1 MSIEQILHP
10 EKLLHVV
17 DIGANPIDGDPPYK
31 SLLQRGLCRVT
42 GFEPQVEALA
52 RLLQNRSAL
61 ENYLPHVVGD
71 GEQHTLHVT
80 RASGMT
86 SLLEPSRQRLA
97 MFNDFSEMGQVI
109 EKIRVDTLRLDD
121 IPAVQDAD
129 WLKIDIQ
136 GSELMV
142 FQHGGKVLDQAAVVH
157 TEVSFVPLYE
167 GQPTF
172 ADIDRELR
180 GRGFIPHSFAEI
192 KRWPIFPLTI
202 NNRSRVP
209 LNQLLEADMVYVK
222 DFAFLDR
229 LGLEKIKSLARIA
242 HYAYRSWDLA
252 LHLVRELVRR
262 RELDEEAIDQYLRLA
277 QKEISRTSVGEGR

>member
-10 EKLLHVV
+10 ENPIHVV

-31 SLLQRGLCRVT
+31 PLLQQGLCRVT
-42 GFEPQVEALA
+42 GFEPQPEALA
-52 RLLQNRSAL
+52 RLRQNCGAL
-61 ENYLPHVVGD
+61 EKYLPHVVGD
-71 GEQHTLHVT
+71 GRPHTLHLT

-86 SLLEPSRQRLA
+86 SLLEPSRRRLA
-97 MFNDFSEMGQVI
+97 LFNDFPELGQVVG
-109 EKIRVDTLRLDD
+109 KVQVDTLRLDD
-121 IPAVQDAD
+121 IPEVQDAD
-129 WLKIDIQ
+129 WLKVDIQ

-142 FQHGGKVLDQAAVVH
+142 FQHGGKVLEQAVAVH

-192 KRWPIFPLTI
+192 KRWPIFPLVI
-202 NNRSRVP
+202 NNSSRIP

-229 LGLEKIKSLARIA
+229 LGVEKIKSLARIA
-242 HYAYRSWDLA
+242 HHAYRSWDLA

-262 RELDEEAIDQYLRLA
+262 GTLGEAAVEQYLRLA
-277 QKEISRTSVGEGR
+277 QAEMSKR